1 MATVNAADQDEFNM
15 IHKSLL
21 MHYTNTIYA
30 DIWKIGGNLGLRIGD
45 LLDIKFDDLNLEDR
59 TLSIV
64 EGKTKNPKAMRL
76 NEVVINLVSKRR
88 HQWPDDIYLFQS
100 HSNRAAKDQPVTS
113 VSVGRAFKK
122 TGEIH
127 GLKVST
133 HSMRKSRGKVLFDAG
148 VPVAK
153 ISKILNHSSE
163 AVTLRYLGI
172 SQEEEQ
178 QTYDD
183 YVL

>member
-1 MATVNAADQDEFNM
+1 
-15 IHKSLL
+15 
-21 MHYTNTIYA
+21 
-30 DIWKIGGNLGLRIGD
+30 
-45 LLDIKFDDLNLEDR
+45 
-59 TLSIV
+59 
-64 EGKTKNPKAMRL
+64 
-76 NEVVINLVSKRR
+76 
-88 HQWPDDIYLFQS
+88 
-100 HSNRAAKDQPVTS
+100 
-113 VSVGRAFKK
+113 
-122 TGEIH
+122 
-127 GLKVST
+127 
-133 HSMRKSRGKVLFDAG
+133 MRKSRGKVLFDAG

>member
-21 MHYTNTIYA
+21 RHHTNSLYA
-30 DIWKIGGNLGLRIGD
+30 DTWKIGGNLGLRIGD
-45 LLDIKFDDLNLEDR
+45 LLDIKFADLDLEKR
-59 TLSIV
+59 TLSLV
-64 EGKTKNPKAMRL
+64 EGKTQKPKTLRL
-76 NEVVINLVSKRR
+76 NEVVIDLVNKR
-88 HQWPDDIYLFQS
+88 HEQWPDDIYLFQS
-100 HSNRAAKDQPVTS
+100 HSNRATKDQPVTS

-122 TGEIH
+122 AGEIH
-127 GLKVST
+127 GLKIST